1 MNVKQETKPK
11 IKNSSEETK
20 KILQIEK
27 GNISR
32 VKISL
37 IKKPP
42 YGINI
47 LAQGNFRYF

>member
-27 GNISR
+27 ENISR
-32 VKISL
+32 VKIFFNKETPSWD
-37 IKKPP
+37 KHFSPRK
-42 YGINI
+42 
-47 LAQGNFRYF
+47 F